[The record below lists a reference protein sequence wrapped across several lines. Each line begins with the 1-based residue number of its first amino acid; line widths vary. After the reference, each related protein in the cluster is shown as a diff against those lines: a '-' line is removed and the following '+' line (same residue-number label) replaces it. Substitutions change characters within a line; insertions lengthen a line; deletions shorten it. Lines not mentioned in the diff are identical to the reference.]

1 MTSSRLLPAS
11 TTGMSSLLLETEKRS
26 LIKQKVASTWI
37 VQEYMIWGIVAI
49 LLICI
54 IGILATPWGIRM
66 TGYEFFR
73 KAHYVLAMLYIGACW
88 GHWKPLKVFMI
99 PGLAIWLFDRLARLV
114 RTWLIHYSY
123 LPDGSMGF
131 QTANAEMALFRDEEN
146 GDVVR
151 LDFKHEHNAWSPGQ
165 HFYLCFTKSSVWQS
179 HPFTPLSLPIEKNG
193 IVEHSYIF
201 RAKKGETKK
210 IAQIAAAAASASD
223 SLQTTPVVLQGPY
236 GEDHTTH
243 LSPDVNV
250 LCVAG
255 GTGITHVLP
264 TLLWLA
270 EQPASPDRK
279 ISLVWSVRRR
289 QDVEWVR
296 RELDT
301 LFLAKKH
308 GISISIRVTRE
319 QPSETSS
326 ATAGEKAVKVAD
338 SSASSSKS
346 SSLDEALDVAR
357 GVHPDLSAV
366 VPTFLEENIR
376 GRTMVF
382 ASGPGG
388 MISDLR
394 TYVAKANSGAKVWK
408 GDESADVQLVCDNR
422 LEW

>member
-1 MTSSRLLPAS
+1 
-11 TTGMSSLLLETEKRS
+11 
-26 LIKQKVASTWI
+26 
-37 VQEYMIWGIVAI
+37 
-49 LLICI
+49 
-54 IGILATPWGIRM
+54 M